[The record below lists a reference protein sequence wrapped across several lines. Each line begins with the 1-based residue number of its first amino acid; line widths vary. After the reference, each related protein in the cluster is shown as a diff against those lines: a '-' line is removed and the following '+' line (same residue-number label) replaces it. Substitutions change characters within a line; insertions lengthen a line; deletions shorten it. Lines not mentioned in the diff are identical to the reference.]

1 MVSPTDSKQPRKQR
15 KARYE
20 APLHT
25 RQKWLA
31 VHMNKEMRGKLKT
44 GRRSVPVREGDRV
57 KIMRG
62 EYRGKSGKVSRVDV
76 RYCKVYVEG
85 FVNWRNSV
93 FHKLLNAPLLRVF
106 SIPHIG
112 FLINFHKRFHII
124 PQGLFLSPRQLF

>member
-1 MVSPTDSKQPRKQR
+1 MVSLSDSKQPRKQR

-20 APLHT
+20 ASLHT
-25 RQKWLA
+25 RQKWMA

-76 RYCKVYVEG
+76 RYGKVYVDGIVRKKGKGGE
-85 FVNWRNSV
+85 VLVPIDPS
-93 FHKLLNAPLLRVF
+93 KLLMVDAGF
-106 SIPHIG
+106 SDKMRGKILERSKKIE
-112 FLINFHKRFHII
+112 
-124 PQGLFLSPRQLF
+124 